1 MASMHA
7 GLFPRFTFEEY
18 LAKNARS
25 SEKLE
30 FLQGVVYAMAG
41 GSRLLSRC
49 ECVLRG

>member
-1 MASMHA
+1 MHV

-41 GSRLLSRC
+41 EALFIAAWA
-49 ECVLRG
+49 